1 MLKVYQINLI
11 FIKTI
16 KITKMSMLISHSFMP
31 ISTFDMDYWLKQDNI
46 GLSTLDLF
54 DPFDELDR
62 MIGRNFNW
70 LNKPEFL
77 CQTIPK
83 NPNKYRVKLDC
94 TGFSS
99 KSVRTEI
106 LNNQLIVTGNESNK
120 QQNNNED
127 YAIKEFRKT
136 FKLPSNTEN
145 DKLVSFM
152 TSNGNLVIEIPLKED
167 EKTKNDLFPKI
178 SDDKTNVC
186 MNLALPDNLDPSK
199 LNVICKDRQLII
211 KYQNKKETDDTYSDV
226 YFYKQVLLPE
236 NTDFNCLK
244 CTFDQN
250 TLSISAPLKSDFKEK
265 KENVIEVQVLNQN
278 KLN

>member
-1 MLKVYQINLI
+1 
-11 FIKTI
+11 
-16 KITKMSMLISHSFMP
+16 MSMLISHSFMP
-31 ISTFDMDYWLKQDNI
+31 RSTFDMDYWLNQDNKD
-46 GLSTLDLF
+46 LSTLDLF
-54 DPFDELDR
+54 DPSDELDR
-62 MIGRNFNW
+62 MIGRNFNS

-77 CQTIPK
+77 GQTIPK
-83 NPNKYRVKLDC
+83 ISNKYRVTLDC

-99 KSVRTEI
+99 KSIRTKI
-106 LNNQLIVTGNESNK
+106 LNNQLIVTGNEGNK
-120 QQNNNED
+120 KQNNNED
-127 YAIKEFRKT
+127 FAIKEFRKT

-145 DKLVSFM
+145 DKFVSFM
-152 TSNGNLVIEIPLKED
+152 ISNGNLVIDIPLKED

-178 SDDKTNVC
+178 SNDKTNVS
-186 MNLALPDNLDPSK
+186 MNLALPGNLDPSK
-199 LNVICKDRQLII
+199 LNVICKDRQLIV
-211 KYQNKKETDDTYSDV
+211 KYQNNKETDDTFSDV

-250 TLSISAPLKSDFKEK
+250 TLAPLMSDFKEK

>member
-1 MLKVYQINLI
+1 
-11 FIKTI
+11 
-16 KITKMSMLISHSFMP
+16 MP
-31 ISTFDMDYWLKQDNI
+31 RSTFDMDYWLRQDNL

-77 CQTIPK
+77 GQTIPK
-83 NPNKYRVKLDC
+83 IPNKYRVTLNC
-94 TGFSS
+94 SGFSP
-99 KSVRTEI
+99 KSIKTEI
-106 LNNQLIVTGNESNK
+106 SNNQLIVTGNEGNK
-120 QQNNNED
+120 ENNNED
-127 YAIKEFRKT
+127 FTIKEFRKT

-152 TSNGNLVIEIPLKED
+152 TSNGNLVIEIPLKQD
-167 EKTKNDLFPKI
+167 EKTKTQNDLFPKI
-178 SDDKTNVC
+178 SDDKTNVS
-186 MNLALPDNLDPSK
+186 MNLVLPDNLDPSK
-199 LNVICKDRQLII
+199 LNVVCKDRQLIV

-244 CTFDQN
+244 CTYDKN
-250 TLSISAPLKSDFKEK
+250 TLAITAPSKSDFKDR
-265 KENVIEVQVLNQN
+265 KENVIVVQVLNQN